1 MTEVKAYFA
10 DLDPED
16 APILVAI
23 GRAVWGIAA
32 FEKALLVEILD
43 RRAKREGLT
52 PTLMRSLAW
61 LEKHGTGDALLR
73 NLDSL
78 GITDEQRDRIRGL
91 VDRRNALVH
100 HLMEDPIIVR
110 GIAGEAA
117 ERRTAVRHIE
127 QLALDCGTLAME
139 LHLASP
145 HRLDELLGDA
155 RDAAVQELY
164 ATDPGTVTDPFMRK
178 QLESIQTLGPIDF
191 DDLVAELT
199 EPTTLPAMNEAWV
212 GLLIEAP
219 DDAAI
224 DSVRDA
230 LQGEIPELQLRVGRG
245 PEFLASAPPQ
255 RLLVTASAAIPGTD
269 VQETRQRLV
278 QALSGLDIR
287 HDAEA
292 RAQTLDLIAIF
303 P

>member
-1 MTEVKAYFA
+1 MTQVNAYFA

-16 APILVAI
+16 APIFVAV

-78 GITDEQRDRIRGL
+78 GITNEQRNRIRDL

-110 GIAGEAA
+110 GIAGKAA
-117 ERRTAVRHIE
+117 ERRTAVLHIE

-145 HRLDELLGDA
+145 RRLDELLGDA

-164 ATDPGTVTDPFMRK
+164 AADPGTVTDPFTRK
-178 QLESIQTLGPIDF
+178 QLESIQALGPIDF

-199 EPTTLPAMNEAWV
+199 EPTMPAEMNEAWV
-212 GLLIEAP
+212 DLLIEAP
-219 DDAAI
+219 DGAAI
-224 DSVRDA
+224 DSVRDT

-269 VQETRQRLV
+269 AQETRQRLV
-278 QALSGLDIR
+278 QALSELDIR

-292 RAQTLDLIAIF
+292 RAQTLDLIVIF
-303 P
+303 L

>member
-1 MTEVKAYFA
+1 MTQVNAYFV

-16 APILVAI
+16 APIFVAV

-52 PTLMRSLAW
+52 RTLMRSLAW

-78 GITDEQRDRIRGL
+78 GITNEQRNRIRDL

-110 GIAGEAA
+110 GIAGKAA
-117 ERRTAVRHIE
+117 ERRTAVLHIE

-145 HRLDELLGDA
+145 RRLDELLGDA

-164 ATDPGTVTDPFMRK
+164 AADPGTVTDPFTRK
-178 QLESIQTLGPIDF
+178 QLESIQALGPIDF

-199 EPTTLPAMNEAWV
+199 EPTTPAEMNEAWV
-212 GLLIEAP
+212 DLLIEAP
-219 DDAAI
+219 DGAAI
-224 DSVRDA
+224 DSVRDT

-269 VQETRQRLV
+269 AQETRQRLV
-278 QALSGLDIR
+278 QALSELDIR

-292 RAQTLDLIAIF
+292 RAQTLDLIVIF
-303 P
+303 L

>member
-1 MTEVKAYFA
+1 MTQVNAYFA

-16 APILVAI
+16 APIFVAV

-78 GITDEQRDRIRGL
+78 GITNEQRNRIRDL

-110 GIAGEAA
+110 GIAGKAA
-117 ERRTAVRHIE
+117 ERRTAVLHIE

-145 HRLDELLGDA
+145 RRLDELLGDA

-164 ATDPGTVTDPFMRK
+164 AADPGTVTDPFTRK
-178 QLESIQTLGPIDF
+178 QLESIQALGPIDF

-199 EPTTLPAMNEAWV
+199 EPTTPAEMNEAWV
-212 GLLIEAP
+212 DLLIEAP
-219 DDAAI
+219 DGAAI
-224 DSVRDA
+224 DSVRDT

-269 VQETRQRLV
+269 AQETRQRLV
-278 QALSGLDIR
+278 QALSELDIR

-292 RAQTLDLIAIF
+292 RAQTLDLIVIF
-303 P
+303 L

>member
-1 MTEVKAYFA
+1 MTQVNAYFA

-16 APILVAI
+16 APIFVAI

-61 LEKHGTGDALLR
+61 LEQHGTGDALLR

-78 GITDEQRDRIRGL
+78 GITNEQRNRIRDL

-117 ERRTAVRHIE
+117 ERRTAVLHIE

-164 ATDPGTVTDPFMRK
+164 ATDPGTLTDPFTRK
-178 QLESIQTLGPIDF
+178 QLESIQGLGPIDF

-199 EPTTLPAMNEAWV
+199 EPNMPPAMNEEWV
-212 GLLIEAP
+212 NLLIEAP

-245 PEFLASAPPQ
+245 PELLASAPPQ
-255 RLLVTASAAIPGTD
+255 RLLVTASAAIPDTD
-269 VQETRQRLV
+269 TQGTRQRLV

-287 HDAEA
+287 HDAET
-292 RAQTLDLIAIF
+292 RAQTLDLIVIF
-303 P
+303 L